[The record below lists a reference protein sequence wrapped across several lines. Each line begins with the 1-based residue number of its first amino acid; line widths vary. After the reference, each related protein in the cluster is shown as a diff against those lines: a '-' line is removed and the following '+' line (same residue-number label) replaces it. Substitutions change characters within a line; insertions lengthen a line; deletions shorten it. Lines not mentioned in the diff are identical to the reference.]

1 MTSASDGLQRLA
13 LENLHEG
20 LGARMAAFAG
30 WRMPVQYPA
39 GLKAEHLHVRQQAG
53 LFDVSHMGQIRVT
66 PRNGKVA
73 TLHKQLEAAL
83 PVDFV
88 NWRQGIQRYSLLL
101 NDDGGIE
108 DDLMMTNLGESVFLV
123 VNAGNRDADFALL
136 NERCPEL
143 EFEWVDAALI
153 ALQGPKAGALISEF
167 DAHADELSF
176 MQTSF
181 LNLEDAYCFSAR
193 SGYTGEDG
201 FEISIP
207 TAAAE
212 RVVSQLL
219 RHPSV
224 KPIGLGAR
232 DSLRLE
238 AGLPLHGQDITADT
252 TPHEAGLGFAI
263 AMSRRVGG
271 NKEGG
276 YPGAATIAEQA
287 VRGTQRRLVGL
298 TSPEAIPIR
307 TGAAI
312 FNEREEQVG
321 TVTSGTLSPSLG
333 QPVMMAYLDTA
344 VLSQSV
350 PGQLFAQVRSKRPAI
365 NIAKLPFI
373 EKRYKR

>member
-1 MTSASDGLQRLA
+1 MNASSDGLQHLA
-13 LENLHEG
+13 LEKIHQD
-20 LGARMAAFAG
+20 LGARMAGFAG
-30 WRMPVQYPA
+30 WMMPVQYPA

-73 TLHKQLEAAL
+73 TLHRQLEAAL
-83 PVDFV
+83 PVDFTD
-88 NWRQGIQRYSLLL
+88 WRQGLQRYSLLL
-101 NDDGGIE
+101 NEDGGIE
-108 DDLMMTNLGESVFLV
+108 DDLMITNLGESAFLV
-123 VNAGNRDADFALL
+123 VNAGNRAADFALL
-136 NERCPEL
+136 SERCPEL

-153 ALQGPKAGALISEF
+153 ALQGPKAGALLSEL
-167 DAHADELSF
+167 DPHADELNF
-176 MQTSF
+176 MSTSF

-238 AGLPLHGQDITADT
+238 AGLPLHGQDITSGT

-263 AMSRRVGG
+263 AKSRRVGG
-271 NKEGG
+271 NKAGG

-307 TGAAI
+307 AGAAI
-312 FNEREEQVG
+312 VNENDEQVG

-333 QPVMMAYLDTA
+333 QPVMMAYLDSA
-344 VLSQSV
+344 ILNLPV
-350 PGQLFAQVRSKRPAI
+350 PIQLHAQVRSKKPVV
-365 NIAKLPFI
+365 NIAKLPFV